1 LVKIGKIERF
11 EELFELISSQ
21 KIAGIVK
28 KIAGVTKIDLYQMNA
43 SS

>member
-1 LVKIGKIERF
+1 LGKIGKLERF
-11 EELFELISSQ
+11 EGKFELISCQ

-28 KIAGVTKIDLYQMNA
+28 KIAGVTKIDSYQMNA